1 MMIIGMVIMM
11 IMTIHNDYDDENDH
25 DDINIDDD
33 DNINDADN
41 DGYMVMMIN

>member
-1 MMIIGMVIMM
+1 MM
-11 IMTIHNDYDDENDH
+11 IMTIYNDYDDENDY

>member
-1 MMIIGMVIMM
+1 MIIGMVIMM
-11 IMTIHNDYDDENDH
+11 IMTIYNDYDDENDY